1 MSNILRR
8 GDDMSDGNN
17 GKVCCFTGHRKIDA
31 DDMLQLPAIMDRVLD
46 KFIDIGVNVFRAG
59 GAIGFDMIAALKVLE
74 KRRSGKDIK
83 LELYLPCRS
92 QADRWDRVNRETYD
106 YILAMADKVIYV
118 NENYTRGC
126 MLERNRRMVEGCNLC
141 IAFCQSDKG
150 GSAYTID
157 YAKKQGLYIMNVAH
171 LIKK

>member
-1 MSNILRR
+1 MSEKL
-8 GDDMSDGNN
+8 GGM
-17 GKVCCFTGHRKIDA
+17 VCCFTGHRKISA
-31 DDMLQLPAIMDRVLD
+31 EDMFAISEFLDRAID

-92 QADRWDRVNRETYD
+92 QADKWDRVNRETYD
-106 YILAMADKVIYV
+106 YILAMADKIIYV

-126 MLERNRRMVEGCNLC
+126 MLERNRRMVEGSNIC
-141 IAFCQSDKG
+141 IGFCQTDKG

-157 YAKKQGLYIMNVAH
+157 YAKKQGLRVMNIAH

>member
-1 MSNILRR
+1 M
-8 GDDMSDGNN
+8 GGADVSDGNN
-17 GKVCCFTGHRKIDA
+17 GKVCCFTGHRKISG
-31 DDMLQLPAIMDRVLD
+31 DDMFALSAFLDRAID

-74 KRRSGKDIK
+74 KRRNGKNIK

-92 QADRWDRVNRETYD
+92 QADRWDRVNKEAYE
-106 YILAMADKVIYV
+106 YILSLADEIIYV

-126 MLERNRRMVEGCNLC
+126 MLERNRRMVDGSHIC
-141 IAFCQSDKG
+141 IGFCQTEKG
-150 GSAYTID
+150 GSAYTLD
-157 YAKKQGLYIMNVAH
+157 YAKKQGLYVMNIAP